1 MNTVYWAVESDV
13 ADERDI
19 PQVYVA
25 ERSNGRKWKYF
36 VDVDSI
42 FIDDRDKDK
51 FSQGSI
57 EAIHDKARK
66 LDSEAQTPQSAR
78 FYSDRDEIWNLS
90 KSTSQ
95 GIFRIFFREK
105 SDAVELADFIAEL
118 IDDEFEVSSA

>member
-13 ADERDI
+13 ADQQDI

-57 EAIHDKARK
+57 EAIHDKARE
-66 LDSEAQTPQSAR
+66 LDSEAQTPQSTR
-78 FYSDRDEIWNLS
+78 FSIGRDEIWNIS

-105 SDAVELADFIAEL
+105 S
-118 IDDEFEVSSA
+118 